1 MSTDRVEKRKRVGN
15 PEALIALPSTAR
27 VLPAQLISAS
37 AIIDDSSVLP
47 APKPIGEAL

>member
-1 MSTDRVEKRKRVGN
+1 V
-15 PEALIALPSTAR
+15 LIALSSTPR
-27 VLPAQLISAS
+27 VLPAQDLGF